1 MVRNY
6 QVKNGPAKVARLVP
20 DNRLTYPGSRADSRK
35 LLDRLPR
42 HLAADYS

>member
-20 DNRLTYPGSRADSRK
+20 DNRLTYQAVEQTRANC
-35 LLDRLPR
+35 
-42 HLAADYS
+42 